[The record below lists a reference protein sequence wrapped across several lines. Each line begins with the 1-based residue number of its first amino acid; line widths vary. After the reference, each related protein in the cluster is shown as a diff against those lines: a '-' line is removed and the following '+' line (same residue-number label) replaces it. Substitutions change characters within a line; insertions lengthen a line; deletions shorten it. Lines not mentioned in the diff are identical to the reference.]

1 MESQDPSNQ
10 NFWDFKISDEDDE
23 HKSMTIFDV
32 EFEILL
38 FDRGGEAKYG
48 GASREGTFGFAQ
60 WGLKCTS
67 QRMEIPQ
74 NLQNLTMDCDDV
86 G

>member
-10 NFWDFKISDEDDE
+10 NFWDFKIFDEDDE

-38 FDRGGEAKYG
+38 CDRGGEAKYD
-48 GASREGTFGFAQ
+48 GASREGNFWLCPVRPKMHFER
-60 WGLKCTS
+60 K
-67 QRMEIPQ
+67 EFPQ
-74 NLQNLTMDCDDV
+74 NLQNLTMDW
-86 G
+86 